1 MTRQENSNPDPSTAM
16 KFRNIKEY
24 LDRRNI
30 KYAVV
35 SHAPAFTAQEI
46 AASAHIPGK
55 VLAKTV
61 VVKVDGS
68 LAMAVLPAHL
78 QIDFQHLAEALG
90 TSVVELA
97 TETEF
102 MDRFPESEVGAMPP
116 FGPLYG
122 LPVYVSEELTHDR
135 VIAFN
140 AGSHSQLIQM
150 AYQDFERL
158 VKPRIVEFSQVMV

>member
-1 MTRQENSNPDPSTAM
+1 MKLRST
-16 KFRNIKEY
+16 KEY
-24 LDRRNI
+24 LDRLNI

-35 SHAPAFTAQEI
+35 SHAPAYTAQEI

-55 VLAKTV
+55 YLAKTV
-61 VVKVDGS
+61 VVRVDGN

-78 QIDFQHLAEALG
+78 QIDLRHLADAIG
-90 TSVVELA
+90 ATAVELA
-97 TETEF
+97 TEAEF
-102 MDRFPESEVGAMPP
+102 MDRFPDSEVGAMPP

-122 LPVYVSEELTHDR
+122 MPVYVAEELTRDR

-150 AYQDFERL
+150 SYQDFERL
-158 VKPRIVEFSQVMV
+158 VKPRVVEFSQVMV

>member
-1 MTRQENSNPDPSTAM
+1 M
-16 KFRNIKEY
+16 KLRSIKEY

-35 SHAPAFTAQEI
+35 SHAPAYTAQEI
-46 AASAHIPGK
+46 AASAHIPGQD
-55 VLAKTV
+55 LAKTV
-61 VVKVDGS
+61 VVKIDGS

-78 QIDFQHLAEALG
+78 QIDLEHLAGEIGA
-90 TSVVELA
+90 SRIELA

-122 LPVYVSEELTHDR
+122 MPVYVAEELTRDR

-150 AYQDFERL
+150 SYHDFERL
-158 VKPRIVEFSQVMV
+158 VRPRIVEFSQVVA